1 MTTTIDRL
9 WLTSEQQTIWRT
21 YLAGVSRI
29 NERLDAEL
37 RPFGLDLGEYE
48 ILVNLSEADQLEM
61 RMSELADR
69 VRQSRSRLTHT
80 VARMEAKG
88 LILRKSCPHDRR
100 GVIARGYRDAAAAGG
115 ARVVGGSAK
124 RCAPNSRASSWL
136 RTHGVAPSL
145 SSTSSVRRPSS
156 YW

>member
-1 MTTTIDRL
+1 MTATPETVR
-9 WLTSEQQTIWRT
+9 WLTAEQQVIWRA

-48 ILVNLSEADQLEM
+48 ILVNLSEADELEM
-61 RMSELADR
+61 RMSELAER

-88 LILRKSCPHDRR
+88 LILRKSCANDRR
-100 GVIARGYRDAAAAGG
+100 GVIAVLTATGLTLLK
-115 ARVVGGSAK
+115 SA
-124 RCAPNSRASSWL
+124 APN
-136 RTHGVAPSL
+136 HVA
-145 SSTSSVRRPSS
+145 SVRLALVDAVDPSDYEALGRAMS
-156 YW
+156 AVLQVAD

>member
-48 ILVNLSEADQLEM
+48 ILVNLSEADHLEM

-69 VRQSRSRLTHT
+69 VRQSRSRLTNT
-80 VARMEAKG
+80 VARMESKG
-88 LILRKSCPHDRR
+88 LILRKSCQGDRR
-100 GVIARGYRDAAAAGG
+100 GVIAVLTATGLNLLKTAAPA
-115 ARVVGGSAK
+115 
-124 RCAPNSRASSWL
+124 
-136 RTHGVAPSL
+136 HVA
-145 SSTSSVRRPSS
+145 SVRAALVDVVSGEDFEALGRAMKAVVEVAD
-156 YW
+156 